1 MWKMDFNINHK
12 LVLVILFGGNFEK
25 STQVKL
31 EVQHCALDVKY

>member
-1 MWKMDFNINHK
+1 MGFNINHK

-31 EVQHCALDVKY
+31 VI